1 MLMNKFYI
9 LLILTFVF
17 LSSNLSF
24 ADETD
29 DIKNSISG
37 FSAKIKKDRVRLY
50 WKITNPSDLKEIKVE
65 VKDVGSSEYRLLDKV
80 SMISFADRQVLDSV
94 DVYEYSYRHKVK
106 ENGVYYFKITL
117 LSSESKELAFD
128 EIKVGIS
135 DIPAFELMQNSPNP
149 FNPSTSITY
158 RLFTAGK
165 VSLKV
170 YNLTGKQVAVLVD
183 ENQNPGEYKVEFN
196 VNDYPDL
203 SSGIYFYKLTTSYS
217 SDIRKMI
224 LTK

>member
-9 LLILTFVF
+9 LIILTFTLLF
-17 LSSNLSF
+17 SNLSF
-24 ADETD
+24 ADEIV

-50 WKITNPSDLKEIKVE
+50 WKINSPDDLKEIKVE
-65 VKDVGSSEYRLLDKV
+65 VKDVGSDEYRLLDKV
-80 SMISFADRQVLDSV
+80 GMNSFADKQVVDSIN
-94 DVYEYSYRHKVK
+94 VYEYSYRHKVK
-106 ENGVYYFKITL
+106 ENGVYFFKITL
-117 LSSESKELAFD
+117 LSNQNKEIGFD

-135 DIPAFELMQNSPNP
+135 DIPAFELMQNNPNP

-170 YNLTGKQVAVLVD
+170 YNLTGKQVAVLID
-183 ENQNPGEYKVEFN
+183 EYQNPGEYKVDFN
-196 VNDYPDL
+196 VTDYPDI